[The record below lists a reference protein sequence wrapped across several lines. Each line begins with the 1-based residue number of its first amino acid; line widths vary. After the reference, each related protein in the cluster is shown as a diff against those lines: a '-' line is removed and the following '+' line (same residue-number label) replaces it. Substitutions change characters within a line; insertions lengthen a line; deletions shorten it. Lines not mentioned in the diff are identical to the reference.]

1 VKDAFLGFAIGAAA
15 TAAFE
20 VMVQIR
26 HPEQA
31 SLLPFIGGAA
41 VVAGAVAFVVVR
53 RFWVL
58 SALAAAVLVPVL
70 DQVYVIARLFLCL
83 FTDCDLS

>member
-53 RFWVL
+53 RFWC
-58 SALAAAVLVPVL
+58 ALAAAVLVPVL